1 MVGSWVPGK
10 LLGVPG
16 RFLGSLFFCLTPAA
30 LGVPT
35 SRGYPKAVHPRFGQ
49 LHPAAGHPKPHSYVT
64 ATAAEPCSAHYLHS
78 SSADNACVCG
88 GLSYVR
94 TS

>member
-1 MVGSWVPGK
+1 MVGSWVPGE

-49 LHPAAGHPKPHSYVT
+49 LHPAAGHPKPHSYVRNGDGRR
-64 ATAAEPCSAHYLHS
+64 ALQCPLLALELC
-78 SSADNACVCG
+78 
-88 GLSYVR
+88 
-94 TS
+94 